1 MSVATRVAFSISC
14 NPNCRGQVLRD
25 VEDYSEVN
33 PLSGQE
39 HRPFANFMSM
49 ANRHGKVLVVILLG
63 FSAAFAGLTQAPQKV
78 PPPQKIVREG
88 IAVEFTIEPSGKD
101 KARDLLEGDDATVR
115 FKITE
120 SNTGQPISRLHPSAW
135 IDLKRTGPVADER
148 QCREK
153 VQSFLQSSF
162 NRRADLDL
170 NSYFILTLNHEPN
183 ISVIDPLS
191 GFGGSKLLGLIPLPS
206 RGEDWVMAGDQQ
218 RLFVTMPESGQVA
231 VIETS
236 SWKVLTQINAG
247 VKPSRIALQHDG
259 KYLWVDN
266 EGEDEA
272 SDGITVIDAGT
283 SKVVTHIAT
292 GVGAHQIAF
301 SENDAYAFVT
311 NKQSGTV
318 SVIDVRRLARIKVLK
333 VGSLPTALAASPL
346 SKAIYVIDEVGGE
359 VVVVDAQRHEILTRI
374 KMRPGLRAIRFT
386 PDGRFGFVVNTPAG
400 VVYVFDTST
409 NALLHTVPV
418 GKAPDQVSFT
428 RNFAYVRSSGDEFVS
443 MISLTDL
450 AKQGADP
457 GVTRFPAGQKA
468 PGSARYL
475 SPADVVVAAPED
487 GAVLVANPADQMI
500 YYYMEGMAAPMG
512 TFQNYHRDPTAV
524 LVLDRGLRETLPGV
538 YTTTVRLNGH
548 GSYDVPFLL
557 DSPRVLNCFDIEV
570 GENPQLAKPKDIP
583 ISIDPLGTVPVTY
596 AGENLQLRFRVLDVI
611 TGKPRS
617 NLQDVGVLTFLA
629 PGIWQQ
635 RDRAVPAAGGVYELN
650 FVPPQPG
657 VYYVFFQCPSLGVQ
671 FNQLQHWTIEVKER
685 RAKRAPAA
693 TAKNFSK

>member
-1 MSVATRVAFSISC
+1 
-14 NPNCRGQVLRD
+14 
-25 VEDYSEVN
+25 
-33 PLSGQE
+33 
-39 HRPFANFMSM
+39 M
-49 ANRHGKVLVVILLG
+49 ANQRFKVLVVILLG
-63 FSAAFAGLTQAPQKV
+63 FSVAHARLAQAQKRV

-88 IAVEFTIEPSGKD
+88 IAVEFTIESSGSTH
-101 KARDLLEGDDATVR
+101 AGELLEGNDATVR

-120 SNTGQPISRLHPSAW
+120 NNTGQPISRLHPSAW
-135 IDLKRTGPVADER
+135 IDLKKTGPVPDER

-162 NRRADLDL
+162 NRRADIDL

-191 GFGGSKLLGLIPLPS
+191 GFGGSKLLGLIPLVSP
-206 RGEDWVMAGDQQ
+206 GEDWVMSGDQK
-218 RLFVTMPESGQVA
+218 RLFVTMPDSGQVA

-247 VKPSRIALQHDG
+247 VKPTRIALQPDG

-266 EGEDEA
+266 EDADEA
-272 SDGITVIDAGT
+272 SDGITVIEAGT
-283 SKVVTHIAT
+283 TKVVAHIVT
-292 GVGAHQIAF
+292 GTGPHQIAF
-301 SENDAYAFVT
+301 SENDRYAFVT
-311 NKQSGTV
+311 NKQGGTLA
-318 SVIDVRRLARIKVLK
+318 VIDVSRLARIKVLR
-333 VGSLPTALAASPL
+333 VGSLPAAVAASPL
-346 SKAIYVIDEVGGE
+346 SKAIYVIDEGDGD
-359 VVVVDAQRHEILTRI
+359 VVVVDAQRHEILNRI
-374 KMRPGLRAIRFT
+374 KMRPGLRAVRFT
-386 PDGRFGFVVNTPAG
+386 PDGRFGFVVNTQAN
-400 VVYVFDTST
+400 VVYVFDTAT
-409 NALLHTVPV
+409 NALLNTVPV
-418 GKAPDQVSFT
+418 GQAPDQVSFT

-450 AKQGADP
+450 GKPGADA

-468 PGSARYL
+468 PGLSRHL
-475 SPADVVVAAPED
+475 SPADTIVAAPED

-512 TFQNYHRDPTAV
+512 NFQNYRRDPMAV
-524 LVLDRGLRETLPGV
+524 LVLDRGLRETSPGV

-570 GENPQLAKPKDIP
+570 RENPQLAKPKEIP
-583 ISIDPLGTVPVTY
+583 IRIEPLDTVPVAY
-596 AGENLQLRFRVLDVI
+596 AGENLHLRFRVLDAI

-617 NLQDVGVLTFLA
+617 DLKDVGVLAFLA

-635 RDRAVPAAGGVYELN
+635 RDSATPAAGGVYEMN
-650 FVPPQPG
+650 FVPPQAG

-671 FNQLQHWTIEVKER
+671 FNQLQRWIIEVKER
-685 RAKRAPAA
+685 RAKPAPA
-693 TAKNFSK
+693 TASKNLSK

>member
-1 MSVATRVAFSISC
+1 
-14 NPNCRGQVLRD
+14 
-25 VEDYSEVN
+25 
-33 PLSGQE
+33 
-39 HRPFANFMSM
+39 M
-49 ANRHGKVLVVILLG
+49 ANQRLKVLVVILLG
-63 FSAAFAGLTQAPQKV
+63 FSAALARLPQAPQKV
-78 PPPQKIVREG
+78 PAPQKIVREG
-88 IAVEFTIEPSGKD
+88 IAVEFTVEPSGRQR
-101 KARDLLEGDDATVR
+101 AADLLEGDDATVR

-120 SNTGQPISRLHPSAW
+120 SNSGQPISRLHPSAW
-135 IDLKRTGPVADER
+135 IDLKKTGSVPDER

-191 GFGGSKLLGLIPLPS
+191 GFGGSKLLGLIPLTSP
-206 RGEDWVMAGDQQ
+206 GADWVMSGDQK
-218 RLFVTMPESGQVA
+218 RLFVTIPDSGQVA
-231 VIETS
+231 VIEAS

-247 VKPSRIALQHDG
+247 VKPTRIALQHDG

-266 EGEDEA
+266 EGADEA

-283 SKVVTHIAT
+283 SKVVAHIVT
-292 GVGAHQIAF
+292 GAGPHQITF
-301 SENDAYAFVT
+301 SENDRYAFVS
-311 NKQSGTV
+311 NKQSGTL
-318 SVIDVRRLARIKVLK
+318 SVIDVPRLAGIKVLK

-346 SKAIYVIDEVGGE
+346 SKAIYVINEGDGD
-359 VVVVDAQRHEILTRI
+359 VVVMDSQRHEILTRI
-374 KMRPGLRAIRFT
+374 KTRPGLRAIRFT
-386 PDGRFGFVVNTPAG
+386 PDGRFGFVVNTPAN
-400 VVYVFDTST
+400 VVYVFDAAT
-409 NALLHTVPV
+409 NALLHTVTV
-418 GKAPDQVSFT
+418 GQAPDQVSFT
-428 RNFAYVRSSGDEFVS
+428 RSFAYVRSSGDEFVS

-450 AKQGADP
+450 GKQGADP

-468 PGSARYL
+468 PGL
-475 SPADVVVAAPED
+475 SRNLSTADAVVGAPED

-512 TFQNYHRDPTAV
+512 SFQNYRRDPKAV
-524 LVLDRGLRETLPGV
+524 LVLDRGLRETSPGV

-557 DSPRVLNCFDIEV
+557 DSPRILNCFDIEV
-570 GENPQLAKPKDIP
+570 RENPQLAKQKEIP
-583 ISIDPLGTVPVTY
+583 IRIDPLGTVPVAN
-596 AGENLQLRFRVLDVI
+596 AGENLPLRFRVLDAV

-617 NLQDVGVLTFLA
+617 DLKDIGVLVFLA

-635 RDRAVPAAGGVYELN
+635 RAGATSAASGVYEVN
-650 FVPPQPG
+650 FVPPQAG

-685 RAKRAPAA
+685 RTKRASA
-693 TAKNFSK
+693 TP

>member
-1 MSVATRVAFSISC
+1 
-14 NPNCRGQVLRD
+14 
-25 VEDYSEVN
+25 
-33 PLSGQE
+33 
-39 HRPFANFMSM
+39 M
-49 ANRHGKVLVVILLG
+49 ANQRLKVLVVVLLG
-63 FSAAFAGLTQAPQKV
+63 FSAALARLPQAPQKV
-78 PPPQKIVREG
+78 PAPQKIVREG
-88 IAVEFTIEPSGKD
+88 IAVEFTIEPSGN
-101 KARDLLEGDDATVR
+101 AHAGDLLEGDDATVR

-120 SNTGQPISRLHPSAW
+120 SHTGQPISRLHPSAW
-135 IDLKRTGPVADER
+135 IDLKRTGPVPDER
-148 QCREK
+148 QCRET

-162 NRRADLDL
+162 NRRADIDL

-191 GFGGSKLLGLIPLPS
+191 GFGGSKLLGLIPLRSP
-206 RGEDWVMAGDQQ
+206 GEDWVMSGDQK
-218 RLFVTMPESGQVA
+218 RLFVTMPDSGRVA

-247 VKPSRIALQHDG
+247 VKPARITLQHDG

-266 EGEDEA
+266 EGTDEA

-283 SKVVTHIAT
+283 SKVVAHIVT
-292 GVGAHQIAF
+292 GAGPHQIAF

-311 NKQSGTV
+311 NKQSGTLA
-318 SVIDVRRLARIKVLK
+318 VIDVPRLARIKVLK
-333 VGSLPTALAASPL
+333 AGSLPAALAASPL
-346 SKAIYVIDEVGGE
+346 SKAIYVINEGDGD
-359 VVVVDAQRHEILTRI
+359 VVVIDAQRHEILTRI

-386 PDGRFGFVVNTPAG
+386 PDGRFGFVVNTQANL
-400 VVYVFDTST
+400 VYVFDAAT
-409 NALLHTVPV
+409 NALLHTVAV
-418 GKAPDQVSFT
+418 GRAPDQVSFT

-450 AKQGADP
+450 GKQGADA

-468 PGSARYL
+468 PGLSRHLSA
-475 SPADVVVAAPED
+475 ADAVVAAPED

-512 TFQNYHRDPTAV
+512 NFQNYRRDPTAV
-524 LVLDRGLRETLPGV
+524 LVLDRGLRETSPGV

-557 DSPRVLNCFDIEV
+557 DSPRVLNCFDLEV
-570 GENPQLAKPKDIP
+570 RENPQLAKQKEIP
-583 ISIDPLGTVPVTY
+583 IRIESLGTIPVGY
-596 AGENLQLRFRVLDVI
+596 AGENLNLRFRVLDAV

-617 NLQDVGVLTFLA
+617 DLKDVGVLAFLA

-635 RDRAVPAAGGVYELN
+635 RAGATQASGVYEIT
-650 FVPPQPG
+650 FVPPQAG

-671 FNQLQHWTIEVKER
+671 FNQLQGWTIEVKDR
-685 RAKRAPAA
+685 RARPAPAPA
-693 TAKNFSK
+693 SKNLSK

>member
-1 MSVATRVAFSISC
+1 
-14 NPNCRGQVLRD
+14 
-25 VEDYSEVN
+25 
-33 PLSGQE
+33 
-39 HRPFANFMSM
+39 MSM
-49 ANRHGKVLVVILLG
+49 ANQRLKVLVVILLG
-63 FSAAFAGLTQAPQKV
+63 FSAALARLPQAPQRV
-78 PPPQKIVREG
+78 PAPQKIVREG
-88 IAVEFTIEPSGKD
+88 IAVEFTIESRKER
-101 KARDLLEGDDATVR
+101 ATDLLEGDDATVR

-135 IDLKRTGPVADER
+135 IDLKRTGPVPDER

-183 ISVIDPLS
+183 VSVIDPLS
-191 GFGGSKLLGLIPLPS
+191 GFGGSKLLGLIPLTSP
-206 RGEDWVMAGDQQ
+206 GEDWVMSSDQR
-218 RLFVTMPESGQVA
+218 RLFVTMPDSGQVA

-247 VKPSRIALQHDG
+247 VKPSRITLQHDG

-266 EGEDEA
+266 EGADEA
-272 SDGITVIDAGT
+272 SDGITVIDAVT
-283 SKVVTHIAT
+283 SKVVAHIVT
-292 GVGAHQIAF
+292 GAGPHQIAF
-301 SENDAYAFVT
+301 SENDRYAFVT
-311 NKQSGTV
+311 NKQSGTL
-318 SVIDVRRLARIKVLK
+318 SVIDVPRLARVKVLK

-346 SKAIYVIDEVGGE
+346 SKAIYVINEGDGD
-359 VVVVDAQRHEILTRI
+359 VVVMDEQRLEILTRI
-374 KMRPGLRAIRFT
+374 KTRPGLRAIRFT
-386 PDGRFGFVVNTPAG
+386 PDGRFGFVVNTKAN
-400 VVYVFDTST
+400 VVYVFDAAT
-409 NALLHTVPV
+409 NALLNTVPV
-418 GKAPDQVSFT
+418 GQAPDQVSFT

-450 AKQGADP
+450 GKQGA
-457 GVTRFPAGQKA
+457 GASVTRFPAGQKA
-468 PGSARYL
+468 PGLSRHFSA
-475 SPADVVVAAPED
+475 ADAVVAAPED
-487 GAVLVANPADQMI
+487 GAVLVANPADQTI

-512 TFQNYHRDPTAV
+512 NFQNYHRDPTAL
-524 LVLDRGLRETLPGV
+524 LVLDRGLRETSPGV

-570 GENPQLAKPKDIP
+570 RENPQLAKQKEIP
-583 ISIDPLGTVPVTY
+583 IRIDPPGTIPVGY
-596 AGENLQLRFRVLDVI
+596 AGESLHLRFRVLDAI

-617 NLQDVGVLTFLA
+617 DLKDVGVLAFLA

-635 RDRAVPAAGGVYELN
+635 RDWATPAASGVYEMN
-650 FVPPQPG
+650 FVPPQAG

-685 RAKRAPAA
+685 RAKPAPA
-693 TAKNFSK
+693 TTSKNFSK